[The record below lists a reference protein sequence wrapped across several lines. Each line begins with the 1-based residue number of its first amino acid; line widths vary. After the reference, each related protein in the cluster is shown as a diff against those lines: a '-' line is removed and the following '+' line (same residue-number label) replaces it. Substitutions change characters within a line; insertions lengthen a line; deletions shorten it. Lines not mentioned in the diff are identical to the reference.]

1 MKLLAYALSVEGQ
14 TAIAMAYTYGPV
26 VPAAFKAIPA
36 ERASMLSGGP
46 QQQGKFVLLDA
57 AWWGKNT
64 EVATE
69 KLNAWRVS

>member
-26 VPAAFKAIPA
+26 VPAALKAVPE
-36 ERASMLSGGP
+36 ERAKTLSGGP
-46 QQQGKFVLLDA
+46 QQQGKYVLLDA

-64 EVATE
+64 EMATE
-69 KLNAWRVS
+69 KLNAWRLA